1 MRRHNCFSTHTDAC
15 NWEIKNIGPQ
25 EGFFTNRLKK
35 NWIVIQLSNLRTA
48 FLSIAKKGS
57 FHFGSETCS
66 LIDLNVQQTPVI
78 VGYAERHI
86 FLAF

>member
-1 MRRHNCFSTHTDAC
+1 M
-15 NWEIKNIGPQ
+15 
-25 EGFFTNRLKK
+25 
-35 NWIVIQLSNLRTA
+35 QLSNLRTA